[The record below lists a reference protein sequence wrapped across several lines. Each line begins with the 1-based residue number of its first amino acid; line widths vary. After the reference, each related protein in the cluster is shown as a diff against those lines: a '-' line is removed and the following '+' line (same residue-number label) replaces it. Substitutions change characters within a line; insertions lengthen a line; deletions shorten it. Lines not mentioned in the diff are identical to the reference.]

1 VLFAYLLWKAVTDEG
16 GAMAGV
22 AEIHTQAT
30 LTPNKVELM
39 RAWLP
44 GQPWFS
50 GDASDLAMAGQFR
63 FVDPAGAVGIQVMLV
78 TSGGVL
84 YQVPLTYRDAPL
96 EGGEDALLGTMEHSV
111 LGTRWTYDAVADPV
125 FQNELLRT
133 IIEGD
138 TGAGVPAGAS
148 ATTPVQGSGAEGVD
162 PAPGERHGDDLIG
175 YGSYTVHVP
184 RHPDDAEPIDALGV
198 LSAELT
204 LDGDDV
210 TLVLAELRSA

>member
-1 VLFAYLLWKAVTDEG
+1 
-16 GAMAGV
+16 MAGV

-30 LTPNKVELM
+30 LIPNKLELM

-44 GQPWFS
+44 AQPWFS
-50 GDASDLAMAGQFR
+50 GDASDLTMVGQFR

-96 EGGEDALLGTMEHSV
+96 DGADDALVGTMDHSV
-111 LGTRWTYDAVADPV
+111 LGKRWTYDAVADPV
-125 FQNELLRT
+125 YQNELLRT
-133 IIEGD
+133 IVEGD

-148 ATTPVQGSGAEGVD
+148 APTPVQGSGADGVEA
-162 PAPGERHGDDLIG
+162 APGELQGDDLIS
-175 YGSYTVHVP
+175 YGSYTIHVP

-198 LSAELT
+198 LTAEVT
-204 LDGDDV
+204 LDGEDL